1 MPEEKNGHNYVKD
14 LLKIKRKIKNFAF
27 VHDKGLHV
35 VQSTH
40 PHKNTGLTKHSVEP
54 PVTNKHLTVKLLNYN
69 KLL

>member
-1 MPEEKNGHNYVKD
+1 MQDQK
-14 LLKIKRKIKNFAF
+14 LCF

-40 PHKNTGLTKHSVEP
+40 PHKNTGSTRHSVEP
-54 PVTNKHLTVKLLNYN
+54 PVTNKHLKVKLLNYN